1 MSNLTLRDI
10 ANALN
15 VSVSTVSKALC
26 DSYEISEETKKRI
39 IDYANKHH
47 YRPNRIAKS
56 LKQGSSKAIGV
67 VVCSIG
73 NAVIAEMLDGIDTTC
88 MASGYHIIIMQSK
101 ESHEQEQLCLQFLR
115 SHSID
120 GLLISPAS
128 ETQSFEYLTQLQNS
142 GLPVVLFDRLI
153 ADINSH
159 KVGANN
165 FEGGYQA
172 TTHLIQNGFQRIA
185 HITIRSP
192 FSITTERLKG
202 YKQALTDND
211 LPYRSEYVKYCTYD
225 NMDELD
231 REVTQS
237 IESLMNLPNP
247 PNAIFT
253 ATDLISTRSVGLIN
267 SLGYKVPQDI
277 ALVGFTNTE
286 LADVLA
292 PPLTTVFQPAFE
304 IGELAANTLISIIEK
319 KQEVQDFETIKLPTR
334 MQIRKSSLKET
345 ND

>member
-1 MSNLTLRDI
+1 MSNITLRDI

-26 DSYEISEETKKRI
+26 DSYEISEETKQRI
-39 IDYANKHH
+39 VDYANAHH

-56 LKQGSSKAIGV
+56 LKQGTSKSIGV

-73 NAVIAEMLDGIDTTC
+73 NSVVADMLDGIDTTC

-101 ESHEQEQLCLQFLR
+101 ESFEQEQLCLAFLR
-115 SHSID
+115 SHNID

-128 ETQSFEYLTQLQNS
+128 ETQSFEYLTHLQNS
-142 GLPVVLFDRLI
+142 GLPIVLFDRLI

-172 TTHLIQNGFQRIA
+172 TTHLIKNGFQRIA
-185 HITIRSP
+185 HITIKSP

-202 YKQALTDND
+202 YQQALHDNGIPNRD
-211 LPYRSEYVKYCTYD
+211 EYIKYCAYD
-225 NMDELD
+225 NLNELD
-231 REVTQS
+231 QEVTKA
-237 IESLMNLPNP
+237 IESLMALPEP

-267 SLGYKVPQDI
+267 NLGYKIPQDL
-277 ALVGFTNTE
+277 ALIGFTNTE

-292 PPLTTVFQPAFE
+292 PPLSTVYQPAFE
-304 IGELAANTLISIIEK
+304 IGELAANTLISLIEK
-319 KQEVQDFETIKLPTR
+319 KEETQEFKTIKLPTR
-334 MQIRKSSLKET
+334 MQVRSSSSSKS
-345 ND
+345 